1 MEKELELIASMK
13 KKMFEAVEGIYSG
26 DCKNLTVLRLEEAF
40 DILKKIEEEVKSS
53 GCRSLP

>member
-1 MEKELELIASMK
+1 MEYLEIIEKMK

-40 DILKKIEEEVKSS
+40 DFLKQLEDLARKEV
-53 GCRSLP
+53 SLR